1 MTAKDN
7 LFCFASAKSNGFK
20 TARLGW
26 LILKFFERFWGCQ
39 LLGLER
45 DGSIAELSFS

>member
-26 LILKFFERFWGCQ
+26 LILKFLNASGVASCSGWRETDQ
-39 LLGLER
+39 
-45 DGSIAELSFS
+45 SLS